1 MITIRNKRTGETF
14 NISNA
19 LKGDATIDSFCNNN
33 PITNRTLSNWHAIFD
48 YKLLLGMQG
57 NKAYFQFSLKDHLEV
72 VL

>member
-1 MITIRNKRTGETF
+1 MITIRNKRNGEKFT
-14 NISNA
+14 ISNA
-19 LKGDATIDSFCNNN
+19 VKADATIDSFCNDK
-33 PITNRTLSNWHAIFD
+33 PITSRTLQNWHAIFD